1 MRIANWRCEINWC
14 IMENIQSVY
23 ESFGEPSARG
33 DYHIKFSQLLY
44 DICNFAKAMD
54 QAHLAHTIF
63 QSVAD
68 PVGMGDALIDLGLA
82 AQRIGDID

>member
-1 MRIANWRCEINWC
+1 
-14 IMENIQSVY
+14 
-23 ESFGEPSARG
+23 
-33 DYHIKFSQLLY
+33 
-44 DICNFAKAMD
+44 MD

-82 AQRIGDID
+82 AQRVGDID